1 MFGKWIYPSN
11 SCPIHLNLMEN
22 RTLKEMMDALLI
34 SSGLPQNLCG
44 GTILTAKRNNKM
56 FCFSERKQFCLFR
69 TQSIPYEK
77 WKGRKSNLKYFKVWG
92 CLAKVQVP
100 IPKRI
105 KIGPKTVDCN
115 IRLE

>member
-1 MFGKWIYPSN
+1 MKKS
-11 SCPIHLNLMEN
+11 
-22 RTLKEMMDALLI
+22 RTLEEMMSTLLI
-34 SSGLPQNLCG
+34 SSGLLQNLYG
-44 GTILTAKRNNKM
+44 EAILTAKGNNKKLS
-56 FCFSERKQFCLFR
+56 FQKESNKKFCLFR

-105 KIGPKTVDCN
+105 KI
-115 IRLE
+115 

>member
-1 MFGKWIYPSN
+1 
-11 SCPIHLNLMEN
+11 
-22 RTLKEMMDALLI
+22 MMYKLLI
-34 SSGLPQNLCG
+34 SSGLPKNLCG
-44 GTILTAKRNNKM
+44 EAILTTKGNNNKLS
-56 FCFSERKQFCLFR
+56 FQKESNKKFCLFR

-105 KIGPKTVDCN
+105 KIGPMIVDCK

>member
-1 MFGKWIYPSN
+1 MA
-11 SCPIHLNLMEN
+11 
-22 RTLKEMMDALLI
+22 TLLI

-44 GTILTAKRNNKM
+44 EAILTAKGNNKKLS
-56 FCFSERKQFCLFR
+56 FQKQSNKRFCLFR

-77 WKGRKSNLKYFKVWG
+77 WKGMKSNLKYFKLWG
-92 CLAKVQVP
+92 CLAEAEVQVP

-105 KIGPKTVDCN
+105 KIGPKAVDCN